1 MDRRAAVLLC
11 LPAVKPSVD
20 PRDRPA
26 YTLAEAA
33 AYARVRVPTAREWVL
48 GRPARASIGRRGA
61 SAVIKPAQT
70 VPCLLSFSNLVE
82 LFVLADLRR
91 DHQVSLQRVR
101 SALRYVKDTL
111 GIERPLI
118 RAEFKTDGVDLFVE
132 HMLEHERDAALVNA
146 SAHGQ
151 LGLREALEARLERVE
166 WDTHRIARRLF
177 PFVRPEHAGQPR
189 TIMIDPRMG
198 FGRPVIADTGIR
210 TNIIAERFR
219 AGESPLDLARD
230 YNVEPSAI
238 EDALRCEIPAAA

>member
-1 MDRRAAVLLC
+1 M
-11 LPAVKPSVD
+11 KPTVD

-48 GRPARASIGRRGA
+48 GRPARASIGRQGA
-61 SAVIKPAQT
+61 AAVIKPAAT
-70 VPCLLSFSNLVE
+70 DPCLLSFSNLVE

-91 DHQVSLQRVR
+91 DHGVSLQRVR
-101 SALRYVKDTL
+101 NALRYVKGTL
-111 GIERPLI
+111 GIEERPLI
-118 RAEFKTDGVDLFVE
+118 HAKFKTDGIDLFVE
-132 HMLEHERDAALVNA
+132 HLVGREGNTALVNA

-166 WDTHRIARRLF
+166 WDAHKIARRLF
-177 PFVRPEHAGQPR
+177 PFVRPEAAGQPR

-219 AGESPLDLARD
+219 AGESPGELARD
-230 YNVEPSAI
+230 YNVDPSAI
-238 EDALRCEIPAAA
+238 EDALRCEIPTAA